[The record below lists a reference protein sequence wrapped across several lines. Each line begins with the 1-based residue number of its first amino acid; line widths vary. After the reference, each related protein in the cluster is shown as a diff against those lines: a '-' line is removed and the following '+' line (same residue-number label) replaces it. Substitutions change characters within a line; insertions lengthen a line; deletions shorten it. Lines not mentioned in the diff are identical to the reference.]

1 MIRPWQKRRTSKVK
15 SKPRVTAVPNKPFEK
30 QKTEGIPEDKEKL
43 SPKKYNLSKPM
54 P

>member
-30 QKTEGIPEDKEKL
+30 QKTKRSYPL
-43 SPKKYNLSKPM
+43 RNTRAVTWFLSK
-54 P
+54 